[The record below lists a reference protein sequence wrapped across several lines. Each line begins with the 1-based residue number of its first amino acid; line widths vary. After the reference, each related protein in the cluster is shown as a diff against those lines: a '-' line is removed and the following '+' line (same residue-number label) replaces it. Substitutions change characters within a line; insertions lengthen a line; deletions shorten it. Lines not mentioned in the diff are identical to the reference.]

1 MITLGPQGCYL
12 ENARGACRVPAP
24 AVRPVDTTGAG
35 DAFCGG
41 FLAALGEGRDVFE
54 AVEFGNVVGN
64 LAVRKIG
71 TSPAMPTREEID
83 AFLNSEEG
91 RR

>member
-1 MITLGPQGCYL
+1 M
-12 ENARGACRVPAP
+12 
-24 AVRPVDTTGAG
+24 DTTGAG